1 MGKISAV
8 YKITNTVTGECYVGS
23 SSNVK
28 QRWAQHKCPSSWK
41 HLPNNKLY
49 KAMQE
54 YGVDKFRFQILCP
67 AMNEYLKDV
76 EQELIEIIKPAYNN
90 FNAKG
95 WNVER
100 RKKYENKY
108 YQSDKGKEIKKES
121 HRKYKQSEKGC
132 EAIRKAQNKWQKRPC
147 IYNGKK
153 LTFWALYLRFSRA
166 GIEHPTIEAK
176 KYLL

>member
-1 MGKISAV
+1 MEKISAV

-28 QRWAQHKCPSSWK
+28 QRWSQHKCQSSWK
-41 HLPNNKLY
+41 RYPNNRLY
-49 KAMQE
+49 QDFQK
-54 YGVDKFRFQILCP
+54 YGVGKFRFQILCP
-67 AMNEYLKDV
+67 VMNEYLKDV
-76 EQELIEIIKPAYNN
+76 EQEFIEMIKPAYNN

-100 RKKYENKY
+100 RKKYEKKY
-108 YQSDKGKEIKKES
+108 YQSDRGKETQKES
-121 HRKYKQSEKGC
+121 HRKYKQSEKGHK
-132 EAIRKAQNKWQKRPC
+132 AIRKAQNKWINKPC

-166 GIEHPTIEAK
+166 GSEHPAIEAK